1 MSTPIEPTPAPAS
14 GGPGG
19 KTSFMELD
27 SNLAAM
33 LCYISYF
40 ICCLGLV
47 VGIVFAAT
55 EKENRFV
62 KFHALQSL
70 FLFALLVVLSF
81 ILGILD
87 AVMQMILNLTVG
99 FGWIAGL
106 LTWVLGGV
114 LLFVFAVFL
123 IIGGIKAY
131 GGQWFKLPIIGRF
144 AWNAVNK

>member
-14 GGPGG
+14 GAPGG
-19 KTSFMELD
+19 KTSFMGLD

-47 VGIVFAAT
+47 LGIVFVIT

-70 FLFALLVVLSF
+70 FLFALVA
-81 ILGILD
+81 ILGIVLNILTY
-87 AVMQMILNLTVG
+87 VMAIVLNLTVG

-106 LTWVLGGV
+106 LTWVVGV
-114 LLFVFAVFL
+114 ILLLIFAVFL

-131 GGQWFKLPIIGRF
+131 GGQWFKLPLIGGF

>member
-14 GGPGG
+14 GAPGG

-47 VGIVFAAT
+47 VGIVFVVT

-70 FLFALLVVLSF
+70 FLFALVA
-81 ILGILD
+81 ILGIVFDILTY
-87 AVMQMILNLTVG
+87 VMQLVLNLTVG

-106 LTWVLGGV
+106 LTWVVGIV

-131 GGQWFKLPIIGRF
+131 GGQWFKLPLIGKF

>member
-47 VGIVFAAT
+47 VGIVFVAT

>member
-14 GGPGG
+14 GAPGG

-47 VGIVFAAT
+47 VGIVFVIT

-70 FLFALLVVLSF
+70 FLFALVA
-81 ILGILD
+81 ILGIVFDILTY
-87 AVMQMILNLTVG
+87 VMQLVLNLTVG
-99 FGWIAGL
+99 FGWVAGL
-106 LTWVLGGV
+106 LTWIVGIV

-131 GGQWFKLPIIGRF
+131 GGQWFKLPLIGKF